1 MKLITDR
8 TIEDVRAG
16 NAKGYYTYG
25 DLNRVERQVQM
36 LTQLAK
42 QADMHLELQICTD
55 WGRGTDW
62 FTHGEMARYLQNV
75 RLVTERLGVTEKLP
89 ESMEYLDYEGANRIE
104 KALAQAEKRLCAT
117 LQAYQMS
124 GELFAG
130 EENGI

>member
-55 WGRGTDW
+55 WGRGGLRRKVSLRRCRPGW
-62 FTHGEMARYLQNV
+62 
-75 RLVTERLGVTEKLP
+75 ER
-89 ESMEYLDYEGANRIE
+89 I
-104 KALAQAEKRLCAT
+104 
-117 LQAYQMS
+117 S
-124 GELFAG
+124 G
-130 EENGI
+130 